1 MYDFDHKLFL
11 ALNFDGGA
19 VMDKIMLAISGTAM
33 WIPFYIF
40 ILWLVW
46 RRVGWKNMIL
56 FAVAMI
62 LALVL
67 ADMLAGI
74 FKHSGV
80 LKNLIPSFP
89 ARLRPMW
96 TPELDGLVHVVR
108 EGGRYGTV
116 SSHASTVAS
125 VALLSACVIRQ
136 KWYSI
141 VAAIWVVVI
150 CYSRIYL
157 AYHFPCDL
165 LLGIGV
171 GVITGIVMYYAYRAI
186 SRKLDSKSEVR
197 Q

>member
-1 MYDFDHKLFL
+1 MYDFDHKIFL
-11 ALNFDGGA
+11 ALNFDGGV
-19 VMDKIMLAISGTAM
+19 VMDRVMLAISGTAM
-33 WIPFYIF
+33 WIPFYLLV
-40 ILWLVW
+40 LWLVW
-46 RRVGWKNMIL
+46 RRAGWRNMLL
-56 FAVAMI
+56 FAAAMV

-67 ADMLAGI
+67 SDMLAGI

-96 TPELDGLVHVVR
+96 TPELDGLIHVVR

-125 VALLSACVIRQ
+125 VAVLSSCVIRRT
-136 KWYSI
+136 WFSVLTI
-141 VAAIWVVVI
+141 AMVVII

-165 LLGIGV
+165 LLGIAV
-171 GVITGIVMYYAYRAI
+171 GVVTGVIMYYAYRAL
-186 SRKLDSKSEVR
+186 RFKSVAE